1 MIILKSPDEIDRM
14 RKAGRIVAQT
24 IERLVEDVRPGMTT
38 EDLDRQAEAII
49 RAEGALPSF
58 KGYRGFPATI
68 CTSLNE
74 EVVHGIP
81 SAKRQLI
88 PGDILKLDVGC
99 IWDGYHAD
107 SAVSLFV
114 GGMPPTPEAEK
125 LVRVTEES
133 LNAGIEALRAGSRLS
148 DVGYAVQQVA
158 EGAGF
163 NCVREYA
170 GHGVGRALHEDP
182 QVPNYG
188 DPGRGPLVRPADSGP
203 ARSLDRGHRGRQP
216 FGPLRAHHR
225 RHRGGVRGPHRPPIR
240 LNPPPRGRPFRDRV
254 AMPMH

>member
-1 MIILKSPDEIDRM
+1 MIILKSPDEIERM

-24 IERLVEDVRPGMTT
+24 IERLVEGVRPGMTT
-38 EDLDRQAEAII
+38 EDLDHQAEAII
-49 RAEGALPSF
+49 RGEGAMPSF

-68 CTSLNE
+68 CTSLND

-81 SAKRQLI
+81 TSKRQII

-133 LNAGIEALRAGSRLS
+133 LHAGIEALRAGGRLS

-163 NCVREYA
+163 SCVREYA

-188 DPGRGPLVRPADSGP
+188 DPGRGPLVRPGLVIAIEPMVNVGTWRTRVLRDHWTVVTADGSLSAHFEHTIAVTEDGPEVLTARRSG
-203 ARSLDRGHRGRQP
+203 
-216 FGPLRAHHR
+216 
-225 RHRGGVRGPHRPPIR
+225 
-240 LNPPPRGRPFRDRV
+240 
-254 AMPMH
+254 

>member
-88 PGDILKLDVGC
+88 PGETLKLDVGC

-188 DPGRGPLVRPADSGP
+188 DPGRGPLVRPGLVIAIEPMVNVGTWRTRVLRDHWTVVTADASLSAHFEHTIAVTEEGSEVLTARRSG
-203 ARSLDRGHRGRQP
+203 
-216 FGPLRAHHR
+216 
-225 RHRGGVRGPHRPPIR
+225 
-240 LNPPPRGRPFRDRV
+240 
-254 AMPMH
+254 